1 VREALLSLPAQTAQV
16 DDALEHIIGCLSEH
30 RKRRGRQSS
39 PQRGLEFLVTMDPGQ
54 DLDDEMLLVLL
65 AALTQRGL
73 LACRG
78 VITCLAPAD
87 LRAQLAAGTLRSLGL
102 SGVPTAAGTDGGGG
116 GGEAAAV
123 EEMKKVR
130 YLVRG
135 LSSTG
140 AQSGLRAGFALMRS
154 SLLAAEDRSLVL
166 VVVSSLKDAAELIRE
181 EGALVKRKVRQVV
194 IQGGVLPFSPGV
206 AAAGE
211 MLEPDSAH
219 NNAFDAA
226 SSRFFYRRCQELGVP
241 LLVLSRFA
249 AYGCQVPRSTYDDLA
264 AAGGQIGR
272 RLQETQRTS
281 IERLWRRA
289 CAPADSPSRAG
300 LPVRCDKRWF
310 CDTFLGGDGRDR
322 TEDVSIWDLVRG
334 FNMYD
339 PIALVAA
346 VPALV
351 ERFFETDDLVVHGVR
366 HRVVGVSADRSGVRP
381 GSGLQEWLCA
391 AFLEGARLEA
401 AAEEGEEEL
410 PRSGSMG
417 RPPWSRAERG
427 AERGDS
433 LDDPSLSPALGE
445 GGQGSDTVHEE

>member
-1 VREALLSLPAQTAQV
+1 MRTKSGVVAILAASARPRAAWQRMVFPDSAEAGQEPRVPLSIAELQRRVTGFWTIYDDLATE
-16 DDALEHIIGCLSEH
+16 DALSAVAGGESTKSLFSTNMVLRADGAVSRGSDFPGGEWSVVEDGS
-30 RKRRGRQSS
+30 RRR
-39 PQRGLEFLVTMDPGQ
+39 RLRMTLTNRRAGLERRYDG
-54 DLDDEMLLVLL
+54 LLFSL
-65 AALTQRGL
+65 ALTD
-73 LACRG
+73 
-78 VITCLAPAD
+78 P
-87 LRAQLAAGTLRSLGL
+87 
-102 SGVPTAAGTDGGGG
+102 GTDGGGG

-166 VVVSSLKDAAELIRE
+166 VVVSSLKDAAELVRE
-181 EGALVKRKVRQVV
+181 EGALFKRKVRQVV

-226 SSRFFYRRCQELGVP
+226 SSRFFYHRCQELGVP

-264 AAGGQIGR
+264 ATGGQIGR
-272 RLQETQRTS
+272 RLQETRPPGHSATSRPPLGLISAAPQPHPGYLRPHLGCISLCLAPISAVSRLQETQRTS

-322 TEDVSIWDLVRG
+322 AEDVSIWDLVRLAETRRDSKRLPG
-334 FNMYD
+334 
-339 PIALVAA
+339 LGLRRA
-346 VPALV
+346 VCSSPLI
-351 ERFFETDDLVVHGVR
+351 
-366 HRVVGVSADRSGVRP
+366 SAD
-381 GSGLQEWLCA
+381 
-391 AFLEGARLEA
+391 
-401 AAEEGEEEL
+401 
-410 PRSGSMG
+410 
-417 RPPWSRAERG
+417 
-427 AERGDS
+427 
-433 LDDPSLSPALGE
+433 LG
-445 GGQGSDTVHEE
+445 